1 MKEAD
6 LKDLLDFYVEKFNRP
21 SFIGDDPICIPHAF
35 TKAEDIEIAGFWTA
49 VFSWG
54 QRKTIIN
61 KARTLL
67 KLMDDSPYDFTVN
80 HTPSDR
86 RRFETFVHRTFQYT
100 DTLYF
105 LRFTQHYYRQH
116 SSLEEIFLKSN
127 ELSGD
132 RIHEGLK
139 RLHHTFFDLED
150 APKRTRKHI
159 STPERGSTCKRLNMF
174 LRWMV
179 RQDDNGVDFGIW
191 KRLRP
196 KELQIPLDV
205 HVDRIA
211 RRLKLISRKR
221 TDWLTVTELTEKLKR
236 FDSQDPTKYD
246 FALFGL
252 GVLKTEENW

>member
-1 MKEAD
+1 MKEVA
-6 LKDLLDFYVEKFNRP
+6 LKDLLEFYVDKFNRT
-21 SFIGDDPICIPHAF
+21 SFIDDDPICIPHAF
-35 TKAEDIEIAGFWTA
+35 SKAEDIEIAGFWTS

-67 KLMDDSPYDFTVN
+67 ELMDNSPYDFTIN
-80 HTPSDR
+80 HTPRDR
-86 RRFETFVHRTFQYT
+86 RRFERFVHRTFQYT

-116 SSLEEIFLKSN
+116 GSLEDIFLMSN
-127 ELSGD
+127 ELPD
-132 RIHEGLK
+132 NRIQEGLK
-139 RLHHTFFDLED
+139 RLHLAFFGLED
-150 APKRTRKHI
+150 VPKRTRKHI

-179 RQDDNGVDFGIW
+179 RQDDKGVDFGIW
-191 KRLRP
+191 KRLHP

-205 HVDRIA
+205 HVDRVA
-211 RRLKLISRKR
+211 RKLKLITRQR
-221 TDWLTVTELTEKLKR
+221 TDWLTVKELTEKLR
-236 FDSQDPTKYD
+236 SFDSQDPIKYD

-252 GVLKTEENW
+252 GVLKKEELW